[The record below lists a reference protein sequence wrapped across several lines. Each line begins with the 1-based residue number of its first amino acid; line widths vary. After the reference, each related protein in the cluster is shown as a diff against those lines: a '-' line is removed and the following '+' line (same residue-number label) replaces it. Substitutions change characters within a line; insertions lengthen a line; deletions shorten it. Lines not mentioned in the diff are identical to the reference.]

1 MTELID
7 ALHLISEIG
16 LILMIFC
23 LCKQISDIEGRIH
36 ELKNDLRRF
45 ESGQTRNF
53 FDSDDPETKLRN
65 ERADN

>member
-7 ALHLISEIG
+7 VLHLISEIG

-45 ESGQTRNF
+45 ESGQTQEF
-53 FDSDDPETKLRN
+53 L
-65 ERADN
+65 